1 MAAEDQELVQQV
13 LRSLDR
19 TTEIQTQLSDNLEK
33 IATLRNLG
41 DKEIE
46 ARVEELTRAMDE
58 SLSAVERMGD
68 LMYRLTESLAGA
80 LGNIFERLRALEKGH
95 Q

>member
-68 LMYRLTESLAGA
+68 LMHRLTESLAGA